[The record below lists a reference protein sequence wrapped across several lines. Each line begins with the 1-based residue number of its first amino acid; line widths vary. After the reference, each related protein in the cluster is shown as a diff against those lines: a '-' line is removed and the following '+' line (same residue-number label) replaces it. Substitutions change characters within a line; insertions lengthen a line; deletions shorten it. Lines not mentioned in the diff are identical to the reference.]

1 MTSLEDNAVRATTQV
16 KQFGDIVREACLRAF
31 GHVMRRDSG
40 YTGQRTLNVE
50 LPEKRDTSMEVYGCS
65 EGGPA
70 DGCCDRGRFY
80 LTFIYIGNPIQCL
93 LHKRDLF

>member
-40 YTGQRTLNVE
+40 YTGQRMLNVE
-50 LPEKRDTSMEVYGCS
+50 LPDRWKRET
-65 EGGPA
+65 PQW
-70 DGCCDRGRFY
+70 RFMDVVKEA
-80 LTFIYIGNPIQCL
+80 LWMVAVTEEDFI
-93 LHKRDLF
+93 